1 MRLKEEVMEL
11 LRQGYSEG
19 LERMVVETPA
29 AVRFLQGRLW
39 DLDPE
44 IRSRAAIALGA
55 AADAHPDLGRELL
68 RRALWAIND
77 ESATNGGPMLPM
89 VGEIGRR
96 SPDLVA
102 PFVGPMTAYL
112 WDEGLRPEILDALRR
127 IAETAPELIEDVR
140 DRLLAIED
148 TNDSGERTLID
159 GLLAVNRESVD
170 GE

>member
-11 LRQGYSEG
+11 LRLGDAEG
-19 LERMVVETPA
+19 LERMTAETPA

-39 DLDPE
+39 DADPE
-44 IRSRAAIALGA
+44 IRCLAARALGA
-55 AADAHPDLGRELL
+55 AAEAHPNLGRELL

-77 ESATNGGPMLPM
+77 ESATNGGPMLKA

-96 SPDLVA
+96 APDLVA

-112 WDEGLRPEILDALRR
+112 WDEGLRADILRALCR
-127 IAETAPELIEDVR
+127 IAETAPELIGDVR
-140 DRLLAIED
+140 ERLSAIEEL
-148 TNDSGERTLID
+148 NDPGEQADLD
-159 GLLAVNRESVD
+159 CLLAVIRESAD

>member
-11 LRQGYSEG
+11 LRHGDSDG

-39 DLDPE
+39 DEDPE
-44 IRSRAAIALGA
+44 IRCLAAVALGA
-55 AADAHPDLGRELL
+55 AAEAHPDLGRELL
-68 RRALWAIND
+68 RRAMWALND
-77 ESATNGGPMLPM
+77 ESETNGGPMLPAI
-89 VGEIGRR
+89 GEIGRR
-96 SPDLVA
+96 APDLAA

-112 WDEGLRPEILDALRR
+112 WDEGLRPGILAALCR

-140 DRLLAIED
+140 DRLPAIED
-148 TNDSGERTLID
+148 LNDPGEQADLES
-159 GLLAVNRESVD
+159 LLAVNRESVD

>member
-1 MRLKEEVMEL
+1 MRLKERVMEL
-11 LRQGYSEG
+11 LRHGDSEG
-19 LERMVVETPA
+19 LEELVGENPS

-39 DLDPE
+39 DSDPE
-44 IRSRAAIALGA
+44 IRQRAAVALGA
-55 AADAHPDLGRELL
+55 AAAAHPDLGREVL

-77 ESATNGGPMLPM
+77 ESATNGSPMLAA

-112 WDEGLRPEILDALRR
+112 WDEGLKSGILNALCR
-127 IAETAPELIEDVR
+127 IADVAPELIEEVR
-140 DRLLAIED
+140 DRLLAVNVDD
-148 TNDSGERTLID
+148 TGERECLD
-159 GLLAVNRESVD
+159 YLLSVNRESVD